1 MSQVRQVGSQMRT
14 DLKAAILN
22 SIHLWGVLPSAEE
35 RMTMSAGEVKD
46 FVATRVAELRST
58 RGYVHHGKDSE
69 VCWPDIS
76 IHIQY

>member
-1 MSQVRQVGSQMRT
+1 MCT
-14 DLKAAILN
+14 DLKAMILN
-22 SIHLWGVLPSAEE
+22 AIHLWGVLPSAEE

-46 FVATRVAELRST
+46 FVTTRVAELHST
-58 RGYVHHGKDSE
+58 RDYVHHGKDSE